1 MGPDDDPSPPNTVAV
16 SRPGV
21 DNATE
26 NADGARTGV
35 EPQPA
40 GAPPRPRP
48 RWWEWRPAV
57 AGRCVLAGLG
67 LAASVPPWGWWP
79 LAFVGIALLD
89 GLLADQPWRR
99 RLGRAWLVAAAWL
112 YPAMLWMYDLTAP
125 GYVVA
130 GAFFAGYFALA
141 AVLTPA
147 TRPGRLV
154 VLPGAFALA
163 ELARWSW
170 PFGGVPLAHL
180 ALGQVASPL
189 AVLARLGGSLL
200 VVLAVV
206 AVGQALASAARRDLR
221 AAAAGLAAVAALG
234 VMATAWPRSTT
245 VREATVALVQGGG
258 RQRTRASSDQEP
270 VVLARQVEASR
281 LIDRPVDLVVWP
293 ENVVNPNAVTLT
305 RARADEL
312 VRRVAAEVG
321 APVLA
326 GWFYPVSSTDT
337 VNYQSTILPDGEEID
352 RYDKRNIVPFGEY
365 VPLRGLIERF
375 SQELPAHDVRRGT
388 NDPVLETPVG
398 PVGVSISW
406 EGFFETRARSSVRD
420 GAELLA
426 NPTNG
431 ASYWLTQIHTQQV
444 ASNQLRAIEN
454 DRWVLQVAP
463 TGMSA
468 VIDPDGHVIE
478 RTGISERAVLIDT
491 VELRRGRTPASRLGF
506 WPVALFGVG
515 AIALFRARPLA
526 RRLAGRARPHPTGSA
541 TG

>member
-1 MGPDDDPSPPNTVAV
+1 MI
-16 SRPGV
+16 
-21 DNATE
+21 
-26 NADGARTGV
+26 
-35 EPQPA
+35 
-40 GAPPRPRP
+40 
-48 RWWEWRPAV
+48 
-57 AGRCVLAGLG
+57 GRCVLAGLS
-67 LAASVPPWGWWP
+67 LAGSVPPWGWWP

-99 RLGRAWLVAAAWL
+99 RAARTWLVAAAWL
-112 YPAMLWMYDLTAP
+112 YPAMLWMFDLTAP

-130 GAFFAGYFALA
+130 GGFFAGYFALA

-154 VLPGAFALA
+154 VLPGAIALA

-180 ALGQVASPL
+180 ALGQASAPL

-200 VVLAVV
+200 VVMGVV

-221 AAAAGLAAVAALG
+221 AVGAGLAAVLAFGILA
-234 VMATAWPRSTT
+234 MAWPRSEV

-281 LIDRPVDLVVWP
+281 LIDRPVDLVIWP

-326 GWFYPVSSTDT
+326 GWFFPVSATDT

-375 SQELPAHDVRRGT
+375 SSELPAHDVRRGT
-388 NDPVLETPVG
+388 NDPVLDTPVG

-406 EGFFETRARSSVRD
+406 EGFFETRARSSVQD
-420 GAELLA
+420 GAELLT

-454 DRWVLQVAP
+454 DRWVVQVAP

-468 VIDPDGHVIE
+468 VIDPDGHVIQ

-506 WPVALFGVG
+506 WPVALYGLA
-515 AIALFRARPLA
+515 AIAAFRARPLA
-526 RRLAGRARPHPTGSA
+526 RRLAGRARRRPTGSA